1 MMRAA
6 LQCIHIARKN
16 RSIQGADVKNNGQAA
31 YLPQQIREYMGLLQ
45 RKIWTIGVVTLA
57 ITLIAIVAIA
67 FLPDQYRAT
76 TTILVD
82 PQQIPDRYVTSTVTS
97 DPAERL
103 NTITQQV
110 LSSSR
115 LGEIIDTLHLYPE
128 MKNRSRDDMVE
139 NMRRHITLQVKQGS
153 SQGLSSF
160 TISYESS
167 SATLAATVANQ
178 LAASFIDWNLKN
190 RAQLAEDTTRFMA
203 SQLEEAKEKLQSQE
217 QKLSDFKMQ
226 HIGQMPDQ
234 VQANLQ
240 TLTRLQGALQTN
252 SDALNRLE
260 QEKQLL
266 ARLPEQ
272 TVVAPTQM
280 TDRQRLEAD
289 LREVRSQ
296 LWDLKKKY
304 TESHPDVVAAEARQ
318 KQIQDQ
324 LKALPPDSPSAKN
337 ASTVAV
343 RIDLIEKEEQRLT
356 RENQTIQNQIAM
368 SQGRV
373 DSVPLREQE
382 LSALTRDYEI
392 SKEEYRS
399 LLEKTNSAEMA
410 TDLEK
415 RQQGER
421 FTILDPARPPE
432 HPFKPNRLGLMYA
445 SLAGAFFFSIALVI
459 VQDNI
464 SGAIKAE
471 RELKELL
478 PRSVMFLGSIPTIE
492 IKADRRRTIQLR
504 AFAVALSLVGCF
516 AVAMILWKVHPIL

>member
-1 MMRAA
+1 M
-6 LQCIHIARKN
+6 
-16 RSIQGADVKNNGQAA
+16 KNNKEA
-31 YLPQQIREYMGLLQ
+31 YLPQQIREYAGLLQ
-45 RKIWTIGVVTLA
+45 SKIWTIGVVTLA

-115 LGEIIDTLHLYPE
+115 LSQIIDSLNLYPE
-128 MKNRSRDDMVE
+128 MKARSREDVVE

-160 TISYESS
+160 TITYESGS
-167 SATLAATVANQ
+167 PLLAATVANQ

-190 RAQLAEDTTRFMA
+190 RAQLAEDTTNFMSA
-203 SQLEEAKEKLQSQE
+203 QLAEAKQNLQSQE

-226 HIGQMPDQ
+226 HLGQMPEQ

-240 TLTRLQGALQTN
+240 TVQRLQGTLQTN

-266 ARLPEQ
+266 SRLPEA
-272 TVVAPTQM
+272 TNTPAVQM
-280 TDRQRLEAD
+280 TDRQRLEAE
-289 LREVRSQ
+289 LRQVRSQ
-296 LWDLKKKY
+296 VWDLKKKY
-304 TESHPDVVAAEARQ
+304 TDSHPDVVAAEARLQ
-318 KQIQDQ
+318 QVQEQ
-324 LKALPPDSPSAKN
+324 LKGLPPDPPATKDS
-337 ASTVAV
+337 STAAV
-343 RIDLIEKEEQRLT
+343 RIDLIEKEEARLT
-356 RENQTIQNQIAM
+356 KENRDIQSQIGIY
-368 SQGRV
+368 QGRV

-382 LSALTRDYEI
+382 LSSLTRDYEI
-392 SKEEYRS
+392 SKEQYRS
-399 LLEKTNSAEMA
+399 LLEKTYSAEMA

-421 FTILDPARPPE
+421 FTILDPARAPE
-432 HPFKPNRLGLMYA
+432 HPFKPNRLSLMYA
-445 SLAGAFFFSIALVI
+445 SLAGAFFFAIALVI

-471 RELKELL
+471 RELKDLL
-478 PRSVMFLGSIPTIE
+478 PKSVILLGSIPSIE
-492 IKADRRRTIQLR
+492 VASDRKRKMRHR
-504 AFAVALSLVGCF
+504 MVAVTVSLLGCF
-516 AVAMILWKVHPIL
+516 AVAVILWKVHPIL

>member
-1 MMRAA
+1 M
-6 LQCIHIARKN
+6 
-16 RSIQGADVKNNGQAA
+16 KNNAKEA
-31 YLPQQIREYMGLLQ
+31 YLPRQVREYVGLLLS
-45 RKIWTIGVVTLA
+45 RVWTIGMVTLA

-67 FLPDQYRAT
+67 YLPDQYRAT

-82 PQQIPDRYVTSTVTS
+82 PQQIPDRYVASTVTS

-103 NTITQQV
+103 TTITQQV

-115 LGEIIDTLHLYPE
+115 LGQIIDDLHLYPE
-128 MKNRSRDDMVE
+128 MKNRSRDDVVE

-160 TISYESS
+160 TITYESS
-167 SATLAATVANQ
+167 SATLAANVANH

-190 RAQLAEDTTRFMA
+190 RAQLAEDTTKFMA
-203 SQLEEAKEKLQSQE
+203 SQLEEAKQKLQSQE
-217 QKLSDFKMQ
+217 QKLSEFKMQ
-226 HIGQMPDQ
+226 HVGQLPDQ

-240 TLTRLQGALQTN
+240 TLARLQGAMQTN

-266 ARLPEQ
+266 TRLPEQ
-272 TVVAPTQM
+272 TTVAPPQM
-280 TDRQRLEAD
+280 TERQRLEAD

-304 TESHPDVVAAEARQ
+304 TEFHPDVVAAEARQ

-324 LKALPPDSPSAKN
+324 LKTLPPDAPTGRSAS
-337 ASTVAV
+337 AVAV

-356 RENQTIQNQIAM
+356 RENQNIQSQIAM
-368 SQGRV
+368 YQGRV

-392 SKEEYRS
+392 SKEQYRS

-421 FTILDPARPPE
+421 FTILDPARAPE
-432 HPFKPNRLGLMYA
+432 RPFKPNRLAMMYA
-445 SLAGAFFFSIALVI
+445 SLFGAFFFSIALVI
-459 VQDNI
+459 VQDNL

-471 RELKELL
+471 REIKELL
-478 PRSVMFLGSIPTIE
+478 PKTASLLGSIPTIE
-492 IKADRRRTIQLR
+492 IASDRRSRMR
-504 AFAVALSLVGCF
+504 ARIAAVALSLIGCF
-516 AVAMILWKVHPIL
+516 AVAVILWEVHPIL

>member
-1 MMRAA
+1 M
-6 LQCIHIARKN
+6 
-16 RSIQGADVKNNGQAA
+16 KNNVKEA
-31 YLPQQIREYMGLLQ
+31 YLPQQVREYTGLLLS
-45 RKIWTIGVVTLA
+45 KVWTIGMVTLA

-67 FLPDQYRAT
+67 VLPDQYRAT

-82 PQQIPDRYVTSTVTS
+82 PQQIPDRYVASTVTS

-128 MKNRSRDDMVE
+128 MKNRSREDVVE

-160 TISYESS
+160 TISYESN
-167 SATLAATVANQ
+167 SAAIAANVANQ
-178 LAASFIDWNLKN
+178 LAASFIDWNLKS
-190 RAQLAEDTTRFMA
+190 RAQLAEDTTKFMA
-203 SQLEEAKEKLQSQE
+203 SQLEEAKEKLQNQE

-266 ARLPEQ
+266 TRLPEQ
-272 TVVAPTQM
+272 TMVAPAQM

-296 LWDLKKKY
+296 VWDLKKKY
-304 TESHPDVVAAEARQ
+304 TESHPDVIAAEARQ

-324 LKALPPDSPSAKN
+324 LKALPPDPPAAKN

-356 RENQTIQNQIAM
+356 RENQSIQSQIAM
-368 SQGRV
+368 YQGRV

-382 LSALTRDYEI
+382 LSALSRDYEI

-459 VQDNI
+459 VRDNL

-471 RELKELL
+471 REIKELL
-478 PRSVMFLGSIPTIE
+478 PTTASFLGSVPAIE
-492 IKADRRRTIQLR
+492 ISSDRRSRMR
-504 AFAVALSLVGCF
+504 VRMAGVALSLLGCF
-516 AVAMILWKVHPIL
+516 AVAVILWKVHPIL